1 MRNNH
6 MSHALTWDT
15 ASSTVKLSGTLGRES
30 LLVFWEQ
37 RETLLSQ
44 VEQID
49 VSGLDHVDSTGLA
62 MLVRLKGEFEQQ
74 KRSLQIVG
82 MSDNLTTLMELY
94 GVKSLLLS

>member
-1 MRNNH
+1 

-15 ASSTVKLSGTLGRES
+15 ASSTIKLSGTLGRES

>member
-1 MRNNH
+1 
-6 MSHALTWDT
+6 MSHVLTWDT

>member
-1 MRNNH
+1 